1 MKTLGISLDTQKS
14 TPTHEDLIKSL
25 IDISVESWRL
35 TRLFARLL
43 GKLDAGDGARYAN
56 QLRYFIKKLEDSL
69 EIANIGFVNIE
80 GQLYEP
86 GSAATAL
93 NIGDFAPDDRL
104 LVDQMIEPIIMGP
117 DGLIRMGTVMLR
129 KAEL

>member
-1 MKTLGISLDTQKS
+1 LDTQK
-14 TPTHEDLIKSL
+14 TIPTHEDLVKSL
-25 IDISVESWRL
+25 IDISVESWRF

-43 GKLDAGDGARYAN
+43 GKLDAGDGTRYSN
-56 QLRYFIKKLEDSL
+56 QLRYYVKKLEDNL
-69 EIANIGFVNIE
+69 EIAKIHLVNIE
-80 GQLYEP
+80 GQPYEP

-93 NIGDFAPDDRL
+93 NIGDFGPDDRL

>member
-1 MKTLGISLDTQKS
+1 METQKI

-25 IDISVESWRL
+25 IDISVESWRF

-43 GKLDAGDGARYAN
+43 GKMDAGDGTRYAN
-56 QLRYFIKKLEDSL
+56 QLRYFIKRIEDSL
-69 EIANIGFVNIE
+69 EIANIRLVNIE

-93 NIGDFAPDDRL
+93 NIGDFAPADRL
-104 LVDQMIEPIIMGP
+104 LVDQMIEPIIMGH
-117 DGLIRMGTVMLR
+117 DGLIRTGTVMLR

>member
-1 MKTLGISLDTQKS
+1 LDTQK
-14 TPTHEDLIKSL
+14 TIPTHEDLVKSL
-25 IDISVESWRL
+25 IDISVESWRF
-35 TRLFARLL
+35 TRLFMRLL
-43 GKLDAGDGARYAN
+43 GKLDAGDGMRYSN
-56 QLRYFIKKLEDSL
+56 QLRYYVKKLEENL
-69 EIANIGFVNIE
+69 EIAKIRLVNIE
-80 GQLYEP
+80 GQSYEP

-93 NIGDFAPDDRL
+93 NIGDFGPDDRL

>member
-1 MKTLGISLDTQKS
+1 M
-14 TPTHEDLIKSL
+14 
-25 IDISVESWRL
+25 
-35 TRLFARLL
+35 RLL
-43 GKLDAGDGARYAN
+43 GKLDAGDGTRYSN
-56 QLRYFIKKLEDSL
+56 QLRYFIKRLEENL
-69 EIANIGFVNIE
+69 EIAKIRLVSIE
-80 GQLYEP
+80 GQPYDP

-93 NIGDFAPDDRL
+93 NVGDFGPDDRL

>member
-1 MKTLGISLDTQKS
+1 M
-14 TPTHEDLIKSL
+14 
-25 IDISVESWRL
+25 
-35 TRLFARLL
+35 L
-43 GKLDAGDGARYAN
+43 GKLDAGDGARYVN
-56 QLRYFIKKLEDSL
+56 QLRYFIKKIEDNLET
-69 EIANIGFVNIE
+69 ANIRLVDIE

-86 GSAATAL
+86 GSAATAV
-93 NIGDFAPDDRL
+93 NIGDFAPNDRL

>member
-1 MKTLGISLDTQKS
+1 LDTQKS
-14 TPTHEDLIKSL
+14 TPTHEDLVESL
-25 IDISVESWRL
+25 IDITVESWRF

-43 GKLDAGDGARYAN
+43 GKMDAGDGTRYAN
-56 QLRYFIKKLEDSL
+56 QLRYFIKKIEDGL
-69 EIANIGFVNIE
+69 GIVNIRLVNIE
-80 GQLYEP
+80 GQLYEL

-117 DGLIRMGTVMLR
+117 DGLVRMGTVMLR

>member
-1 MKTLGISLDTQKS
+1 LDTQKN
-14 TPTHEDLIKSL
+14 TPTHEDLVKSL
-25 IDISVESWRL
+25 IDISVESWRF

-43 GKLDAGDGARYAN
+43 GKMDAGDGTRYAN
-56 QLRYFIKKLEDSL
+56 QLRYFIKKIEDSL
-69 EIANIGFVNIE
+69 GIANIRLVNIE

-93 NIGDFAPDDRL
+93 NIGDFAPADRL

>member
-1 MKTLGISLDTQKS
+1 MDTQKN
-14 TPTHEDLIKSL
+14 TPTHEDLVKSL
-25 IDISVESWRL
+25 IDISVESWRF

-43 GKLDAGDGARYAN
+43 GKMDAGDGTRYAN
-56 QLRYFIKKLEDSL
+56 QLRYFIKKIEDSL
-69 EIANIGFVNIE
+69 GIANIRLVNIE

-93 NIGDFAPDDRL
+93 NIGDFAPADRL